1 MADEKEL
8 SGYRI
13 LDPTSLT
20 ALLGSLADVRALLG
34 GRTEQWQIREVGDG
48 NLNLVFIVEGT
59 DGSVCVK
66 QALPYVRAAGPS
78 WPMSLERAFF
88 ENSYYTAVAPYVGA
102 LIPRIYHYDAQLYCT
117 IMERLSPHIILRHGL
132 IAGRRYESLARDIG
146 EYVARACFFTS
157 DFAWPFERKMTGM
170 ARFAENT
177 ALVRITVDLI
187 FRDPYLA

>member
-34 GRTEQWQIREVGDG
+34 GRTEQWKIREVGDG
-48 NLNLVFIVEGT
+48 NLKLVFIVEGT
-59 DGSVCVK
+59 DGSVCLK

-88 ENSYYTAVAPYVGA
+88 ENAYYRAVAPHVGER
-102 LIPRIYHYDAQLYCT
+102 IPQVHHYDPVLYCT

-132 IAGRRYESLARDIG
+132 IAGRRYPNLALHMG
-146 EYVARACFFTS
+146 EYVARTCFFTS
-157 DFAWPFERKMTGM
+157 AL
-170 ARFAENT
+170 AE
-177 ALVRITVDLI
+177 
-187 FRDPYLA
+187 